1 MNLETWCMKLKTR
14 QRPEGRGLEPSLGV
28 LDLIYEQWKT
38 AKEFFCL
45 MYALPDLQFGKHLWW
60 WCKSCM

>member
-38 AKEFFCL
+38 AKEVFV
-45 MYALPDLQFGKHLWW
+45 
-60 WCKSCM
+60 